1 MMEPFALKKVMKKV
15 LLIAFILVSTGELV
29 AILTGT
35 ESMHQVFKPLIM
47 IALALYYWF
56 STGTGNRSALVLLA
70 IFFSFAGD
78 TVLLFEERSTLY
90 FMLGLASFLL
100 AHLFYIFAYRQHRN
114 DNAHTEL
121 QGVQRARVA
130 FPIILAISGLVVILY
145 PVLGA
150 LRIPVIVYALV
161 IVVMVLS
168 ALFRYGRTTSPSFW
182 MVFSGALLFM
192 VSDSLLAINKFLQPL
207 AYASFGIMATYCV
220 AQFLIVRGL
229 VSHR

>member
-1 MMEPFALKKVMKKV
+1 MKKV
-15 LLIAFILVSTGELV
+15 FLIAFILASAGELV
-29 AILTGT
+29 AILTGI
-35 ESMHQVFKPLIM
+35 ESMHPVFKPLIM
-47 IALALYYWF
+47 VALAFYYWF
-56 STGTGNRSALVLLA
+56 SSATGNRSALILLA
-70 IFFSFAGD
+70 IFFSFLGD
-78 TVLLFEERSTLY
+78 TVLLFEARGTLY

-114 DNAHTEL
+114 DNVHTEL

-150 LRIPVIVYALV
+150 LRIPVIMYAFV
-161 IVVMVLS
+161 IVMMVLS
-168 ALFRYGRTTSPSFW
+168 ALFRYGRTTPQSFW
-182 MVFSGALLFM
+182 MVFGGALLFM
-192 VSDSLLAINKFLQPL
+192 VSDSLLAINKFLQPF

-229 VSHR
+229 VNHR